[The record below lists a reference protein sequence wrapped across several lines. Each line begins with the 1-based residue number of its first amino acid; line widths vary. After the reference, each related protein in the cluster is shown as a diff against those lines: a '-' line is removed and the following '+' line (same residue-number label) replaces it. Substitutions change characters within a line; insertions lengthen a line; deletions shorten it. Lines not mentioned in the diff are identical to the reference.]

1 MCVCAQ
7 GFTQPCLIL
16 GLNCSN
22 EILKIPNKR
31 GKKKKKRERERERGR
46 GMRGSLS
53 RSIAAPD
60 AAMPS
65 VHHPSPRPNASSSFF
80 SRFC

>member
-31 GKKKKKRERERERGR
+31 GKKKKNERESARG
-46 GMRGSLS
+46 GEGCAVLL
-53 RSIAAPD
+53 AAQ
-60 AAMPS
+60 
-65 VHHPSPRPNASSSFF
+65 
-80 SRFC
+80 

>member
-7 GFTQPCLIL
+7 RFTQPCLIL

-31 GKKKKKRERERERGR
+31 KKKKRERGR

-53 RSIAAPD
+53 HSIAAPD

-65 VHHPSPRPNASSSFF
+65 VHHPPPRPSASSSFF